1 MAGAAQKREIGEEEL
16 KQRVAVLK
24 RFRELLLDQ
33 RKRFGEYLDVLDRQ
47 KAVIETGDSDA
58 LVQHVELE
66 EKLVADIFAIQKVV
80 EPLELMYRDMQLASP
95 AGVHSPAS
103 GPDGADAEI
112 PSLKDTLDDL
122 KAEVVKRSE
131 RNRALL
137 GEHIEQLRQEIK
149 TLRNNPFAVRKSI
162 YSGSSTPSLIDI
174 KG

>member
-1 MAGAAQKREIGEEEL
+1 MASAAQKREIGEEEL

-47 KAVIETGDSDA
+47 KAVIESGDSDA
-58 LVQHVELE
+58 LVHHVELE

-80 EPLELMYRDMQLASP
+80 EPLELLYRDMQMASP
-95 AGVHSPAS
+95 AGPHAAEHA
-103 GPDGADAEI
+103 GADAEI

-149 TLRNNPFAVRKSI
+149 TLRNNPFAARRSV
-162 YSGSSTPSLIDI
+162 YAGSDAPSLIDI